1 MRSDAGLFPDT
12 EPSLIEVQGR
22 PAPPIQRQMANR
34 DPIPSVND
42 LNLTV
47 SNPPTQGE
55 VQAIA
60 NKIDEL
66 LFFMRQA
73 GHLVP

>member
-1 MRSDAGLFPDT
+1 MRSDSGLFPDT
-12 EPSLIEVQGR
+12 EPALIEVQGR
-22 PAPPIQRQMANR
+22 PLPPVQGQMANR
-34 DPIPSVND
+34 NPVPSVPD
-42 LNLTV
+42 LNLAV

-73 GHLVP
+73 GHLSQ